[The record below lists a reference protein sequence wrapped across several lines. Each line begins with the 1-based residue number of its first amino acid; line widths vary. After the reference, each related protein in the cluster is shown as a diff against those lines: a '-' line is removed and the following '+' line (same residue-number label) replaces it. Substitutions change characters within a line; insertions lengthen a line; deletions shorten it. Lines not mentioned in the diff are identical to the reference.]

1 MKAFLFP
8 GQGAQFEGM
17 GQDLYE
23 SNAQAKALF
32 DQANSILGFDITK
45 VMFEGTAEQLRQT
58 KITQPAIFLHSVITA
73 KVKMDKDMQPDVVAG
88 HSLGEFSALVA
99 NGAMAFEDALQLV
112 YQRALAMQASCDQTE
127 GTMAAIMTSDIDLVE
142 QTCASVD
149 AVVVP
154 ANYNTPSQLV
164 ISGSIAGIEAAS
176 AALSE
181 KGARVIPLTVGGAFH
196 SPLMESAKT
205 KLQAAIEATDFKTPF
220 CPIYQNVTAQA
231 TTDIDAIRT
240 NLINQLTGSVRW
252 SQTIQNMLSNE
263 VEQFIEVGGKGR
275 IFVGYGSKNQS
286 QSANANA
293 LSKLFRISFEYKKRL
308 IALQSIVFTFMHF

>member
-231 TTDIDAIRT
+231 TTDIDAIRA

-275 IFVGYGSKNQS
+275 ILLGMVRKINRKAQM
-286 QSANANA
+286 QM
-293 LSKLFRISFEYKKRL
+293 L
-308 IALQSIVFTFMHF
+308 

>member
-275 IFVGYGSKNQS
+275 ILLGMVRKINRKAQM
-286 QSANANA
+286 QM
-293 LSKLFRISFEYKKRL
+293 L
-308 IALQSIVFTFMHF
+308 

>member
-142 QTCASVD
+142 QTCASID

-275 IFVGYGSKNQS
+275 ILLGMVRKINRKAQM
-286 QSANANA
+286 QM
-293 LSKLFRISFEYKKRL
+293 L
-308 IALQSIVFTFMHF
+308 